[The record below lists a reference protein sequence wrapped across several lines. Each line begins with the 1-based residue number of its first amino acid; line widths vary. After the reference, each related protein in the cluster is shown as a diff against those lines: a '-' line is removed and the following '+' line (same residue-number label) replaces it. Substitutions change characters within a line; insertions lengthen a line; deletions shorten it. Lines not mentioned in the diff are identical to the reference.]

1 MSEIIQLNKTVF
13 GKVTYPNIINTEF
26 TQLIR
31 TNIEEVDTTINIDQF
46 FQAYN
51 DLFFEIPLLGDFNT
65 HQELVKRSTEYIGV
79 TQTSDE
85 IEVLLEEINQLRLE
99 NLTLQQQI
107 DDLTTNR

>member
-1 MSEIIQLNKTVF
+1 MSEQVQLNKTVY
-13 GKVTYPNIINTEF
+13 GKITYPNVINTEF

-31 TNIEEVDTTINIDQF
+31 TAPETDTGGITIDEF

-51 DLFFEIPLLGDFNT
+51 DLFFEIPLLGDYNT

-99 NLTLQQQI
+99 NLNLQQQI
-107 DDLTTNR
+107 DDLTSNR

>member
-13 GKVTYPNIINTEF
+13 GKVTYPNVINTEF
-26 TQLIR
+26 TQLLR
-31 TNIEEVDTTINIDQF
+31 TTQEEEIETITIDQF

-51 DLFFEIPLLGDFNT
+51 DLFYEIPLLGDYNT

-79 TQTSDE
+79 TQVTDE
-85 IEVLLEEINQLRLE
+85 VEVLLEEINQLRLE

-107 DDLTTNR
+107 DDLTINR

>member
-1 MSEIIQLNKTVF
+1 MSEIVQLNKTVF

-26 TQLIR
+26 TQLIQ
-31 TNIEEVDTTINIDQF
+31 TNIEEIDTTINIDQF

-51 DLFFEIPLLGDFNT
+51 DLFFEIPLLGDYNT
-65 HQELVKRSTEYIGV
+65 HQELIKRSTEYIGV